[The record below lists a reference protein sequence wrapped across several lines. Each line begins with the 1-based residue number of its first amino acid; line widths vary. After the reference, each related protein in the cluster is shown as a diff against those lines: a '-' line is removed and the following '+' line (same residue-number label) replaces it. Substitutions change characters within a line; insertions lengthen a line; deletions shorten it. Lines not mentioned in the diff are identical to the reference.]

1 MKIRAL
7 VLILLALSI
16 TPSTSTADSL
26 TTSPEDIYQRMAV
39 IERVPPAQRNN
50 AQLVQLGQDYRSTG
64 RLEDALAQAQAALVK
79 QPEDSDALLL
89 LGDLQ
94 FQRAEYARA
103 LATFNRVAQLRPS
116 QAEVQLRRSQALSA
130 MGKSREAEAANGLY
144 LNMRG
149 RQSVSPER

>member
-1 MKIRAL
+1 MTIRAL

-16 TPSTSTADSL
+16 APSTSMAESL

-50 AQLVQLGQDYRSTG
+50 AQLVQLGRDYRSTG
-64 RLEDALAQAQAALVK
+64 RLEDALAQAQAALAK
-79 QPEDSDALLL
+79 QPDDSDALLL

-103 LATFNRVAQLRPS
+103 LATFNRVAQLRPGR
-116 QAEVQLRRSQALSA
+116 AEVQLRRSQALSA

-149 RQSVSPER
+149 RQSVSPQR